1 MTVYLANS
9 IGTIRQIFFMIGL
22 EFNDTVILEQQKVLE
37 AALSTNPKTQKALQK
52 LIRKALMEAR
62 ASLSDYIKTKL
73 ANNDPRGAAR
83 AVRTSVYKKILGGN
97 INILNSKKA
106 HGTNDYEPPRTLRPG
121 QRGGNRRPRSPRTN
135 KVMHYAGEDRQFILR
150 FVDSGTKQRAIER
163 LTEVKRKSGGSKFVW
178 RQDAS
183 KYGNRGSIAARN
195 FFKTGADQRLRRATE
210 YLADLINEELEAMLN
225 KK

>member
-1 MTVYLANS
+1 MVS
-9 IGTIRQIFFMIGL
+9 L
-22 EFNDTVILEQQKVLE
+22 EVNDAVVLEQKQILEQ
-37 AALSTNPKTQKALQK
+37 ALSTNPKTQKALQK
-52 LIRKALMEAR
+52 LIRKALMQAR
-62 ASLSDYIKTKL
+62 SELSDYINTKL
-73 ANNDPRGAAR
+73 ANDDPRGAAR

-106 HGTNDYEPPRTLRPG
+106 HGTNNYEPPRTLRPG
-121 QRGGNRRPRSPRTN
+121 QRGGNRRPRSQRTN
-135 KVMHYAGEDRQFILR
+135 TVMHYAGEDRQFILR

-195 FFKTGADQRLRRATE
+195 FFKAGAEPRLIRATE
-210 YLADLINEELEAMLN
+210 YLADLIDDELEDIL
-225 KK
+225 KVRK

>member
-1 MTVYLANS
+1 
-9 IGTIRQIFFMIGL
+9 MIGL
-22 EFNDTVILEQQKVLE
+22 EVNDAVVLEQQKVLE

-73 ANNDPRGAAR
+73 ANDDPRGAAR

-106 HGTNDYEPPRTLRPG
+106 HGTNSYEPPRTLRTG
-121 QRGGNRRPRSPRTN
+121 QRGGNRRPRSKRTDT
-135 KVMHYAGEDRQFILR
+135 VIHYAGEDRQFILR

-163 LTEVKRKSGGSKFVW
+163 QVEVKRAGSGSKFVW

-195 FFKTGADQRLRRATE
+195 FFKTGAESRLRIAAE

-225 KK
+225 KMSTA

>member
-1 MTVYLANS
+1 
-9 IGTIRQIFFMIGL
+9 MIGI
-22 EFNDTVILEQQKVLE
+22 EVNDAIILEQQKVLE

-52 LIRKALMEAR
+52 LIRRALMEAR

-73 ANNDPRGAAR
+73 ANDDPRGAAR

-97 INILNSKKA
+97 INILNSRRL
-106 HGTNDYEPPRTLRPG
+106 HGTNSYEPPRTLRPG
-121 QRGGNRRPRSPRTN
+121 QRGGNRRPRSQRTN
-135 KVMHYAGEDRQFILR
+135 TVMHYAGEDRQFILR

-195 FFKTGADQRLRRATE
+195 FFKTGADPRLRRATE

>member
-1 MTVYLANS
+1 MF
-9 IGTIRQIFFMIGL
+9 GF
-22 EFNDTVILEQQKVLE
+22 EFNNTITLEQQKVLE

-73 ANNDPRGAAR
+73 DNDDPRGAAR
-83 AVRTSVYKKILGGN
+83 AVRTSVYRKILGGN

-106 HGTNDYEPPRTLRPG
+106 HGTNNYEPPRTLRPG
-121 QRGGNRRPRSPRTN
+121 QRGGNRRPRSQRTN
-135 KVMHYAGEDRQFILR
+135 TVMHYAGEDRQFILR

-163 LTEVKRKSGGSKFVW
+163 QMEFKLASGGSKFKWV
-178 RQDAS
+178 QDAS

-195 FFKTGADQRLRRATE
+195 FFKTGAEPRLRRATE
-210 YLADLINEELEAMLN
+210 YLADLINEELETMMN
-225 KK
+225 KTK

>member
-1 MTVYLANS
+1 
-9 IGTIRQIFFMIGL
+9 MIGL
-22 EFNDTVILEQQKVLE
+22 EFDDTIILEQQKVLE

-52 LIRKALMEAR
+52 LIRKALMQAR
-62 ASLSDYIKTKL
+62 SELSDYIKTKL
-73 ANNDPRGAAR
+73 DNDDPRGAAR

-97 INILNSKKA
+97 INILNSRKA
-106 HGTNDYEPPRTLRPG
+106 HGTNSYEPPRTLRPG
-121 QRGGNRRPRSPRTN
+121 QRGGNRRPRSQRTN
-135 KVMHYAGEDRQFILR
+135 TVMHYAGEDRQFILR

-163 LTEVKRKSGGSKFVW
+163 LTEVKRASGGSKFVW

-195 FFKTGADQRLRRATE
+195 FFKTGADPRLRRATE

-225 KK
+225 KKSTA

>member
-1 MTVYLANS
+1 
-9 IGTIRQIFFMIGL
+9 MIGL
-22 EFNDTVILEQQKVLE
+22 EVNDAVILEQQKVLE

-52 LIRKALMEAR
+52 LIRRALMEAR
-62 ASLSDYIKTKL
+62 VSLSDYIKTKL
-73 ANNDPRGAAR
+73 DNDDPRGAAR

-106 HGTNDYEPPRTLRPG
+106 HGTNNYEPPRTLRPG
-121 QRGGNRRPRSPRTN
+121 QRGGNRRPRSQRTN
-135 KVMHYAGEDRQFILR
+135 TVMHYAGEDRQFILR

-163 LTEVKRKSGGSKFVW
+163 LTEVKRASGGSKFVW

-195 FFKTGADQRLRRATE
+195 FFKTGADPRLRRATE

>member
-1 MTVYLANS
+1 
-9 IGTIRQIFFMIGL
+9 MIGL
-22 EFNDTVILEQQKVLE
+22 EFDDTIILEQQKVLE
-37 AALSTNPKTQKALQK
+37 AALSTNTKTQKAFQK
-52 LIRKALMEAR
+52 LIRKALMQAR
-62 ASLSDYIKTKL
+62 SELSDYIKTKL
-73 ANNDPRGAAR
+73 ANDDPRGAAR

-106 HGTNDYEPPRTLRPG
+106 HGTNNYEPPRTLRPG
-121 QRGGNRRPRSPRTN
+121 QRGGNRRPRSQRTN
-135 KVMHYAGEDRQFILR
+135 TVMHYAGEDRQFILR

-195 FFKTGADQRLRRATE
+195 FFKTGADPRLRRATE
-210 YLADLINEELEAMLN
+210 YLADLINEELEAMLS

>member
-1 MTVYLANS
+1 
-9 IGTIRQIFFMIGL
+9 MIGL

-73 ANNDPRGAAR
+73 ANDDPRGAAR

-97 INILNSKKA
+97 INILNSRKA
-106 HGTNDYEPPRTLRPG
+106 HGTNSYEPPRTLRPG
-121 QRGGNRRPRSPRTN
+121 QRGGNRRPRSQRTN
-135 KVMHYAGEDRQFILR
+135 TVMHYAGEDRQFILR

-195 FFKTGADQRLRRATE
+195 FFRTGVDPRLRRATE

>member
-1 MTVYLANS
+1 MVS
-9 IGTIRQIFFMIGL
+9 L
-22 EFNDTVILEQQKVLE
+22 EVNDAVVLEQKQILEQ
-37 AALSTNPKTQKALQK
+37 ALSTNPKTQKALQK
-52 LIRKALMEAR
+52 LIRKALMQAR
-62 ASLSDYIKTKL
+62 SELSDYIKTKL
-73 ANNDPRGAAR
+73 ANDDPRGAAR

-106 HGTNDYEPPRTLRPG
+106 HGTNNYEPPRTLRPG
-121 QRGGNRRPRSPRTN
+121 QRGGNRRPRSQRTN
-135 KVMHYAGEDRQFILR
+135 TVMHYAGEDRQFILR

-195 FFKTGADQRLRRATE
+195 FFKAGAEPRLIRATE
-210 YLADLINEELEAMLN
+210 YLADMIDDELEDIL
-225 KK
+225 KVRK

>member
-1 MTVYLANS
+1 
-9 IGTIRQIFFMIGL
+9 MIEL
-22 EFNDTVILEQQKVLE
+22 EVNDAVVLEQQKVLE
-37 AALSTNPKTQKALQK
+37 AALSTNPKTQKVLQK
-52 LIRKALMEAR
+52 LIRKALMQAR
-62 ASLSDYIKTKL
+62 SELSDYIKTKL
-73 ANNDPRGAAR
+73 ANDDPRGAAR

-97 INILNSKKA
+97 INILNSRKA
-106 HGTNDYEPPRTLRPG
+106 HGTNSYEPPRTLRPG
-121 QRGGNRRPRSPRTN
+121 QRGGNRRPRSQRTN
-135 KVMHYAGEDRQFILR
+135 TVMHYAGEDRQFILR

-195 FFKTGADQRLRRATE
+195 FFRTGADPRLRRATE